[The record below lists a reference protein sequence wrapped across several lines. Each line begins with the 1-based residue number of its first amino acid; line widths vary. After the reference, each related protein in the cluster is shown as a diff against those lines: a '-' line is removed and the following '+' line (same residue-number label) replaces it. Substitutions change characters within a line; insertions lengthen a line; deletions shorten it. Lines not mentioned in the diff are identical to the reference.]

1 MATHAAPPKIAPA
14 NHGNE
19 GHLRAAGD
27 KGRGHDRHAAVT
39 LVFNGTGCHDARD
52 AAAGADE
59 HGDEGLTGQAELAE
73 DTVEHEGDTGH
84 VAAGL
89 EEGEH
94 QEQHE
99 HLRHEA
105 EHRAD
110 TGDDTVQNQAAEP
123 VRRTGGFQTV
133 ADENGDTGHPHA
145 VIGGVGLVK
154 AVSSR

>member
-1 MATHAAPPKIAPA
+1 MVSGKLHHEGSGIAREHLGLLEHDAGDNDGGHADEVGGGSDPCGAAEDGA
-14 NHGNE
+14 GDHGDE

-110 TGDDTVQNQAAEP
+110 TGDDTV
-123 VRRTGGFQTV
+123 
-133 ADENGDTGHPHA
+133 
-145 VIGGVGLVK
+145 
-154 AVSSR
+154 